1 MLRRLLARTGVASR
15 RAVLL
20 TVTSAAAATL
30 IPLAVQADPATPR
43 PAASRV
49 KAPITFDATL
59 ARAGIFIPTLWHA
72 AAFHAPLRLQA
83 ARLAARKAA
92 GSDAAAVSA
101 DDAPPIDWRLLA
113 GLDYLTGKATDTLK
127 AINGKEVRVPG
138 FVVPLDDF
146 MEDGAEFLLVPYYG
160 ACVHTPPPPP
170 NQIIFVQMTNKKA
183 VKLTL
188 FDAVW
193 MHGKLKIATVES
205 PYGTVGFTLEGTKME
220 PYSAQ

>member
-1 MLRRLLARTGVASR
+1 MIRRFLARKGLLSSRAAMLTVSSVLGVAAIVSSAEAR
-15 RAVLL
+15 PVSPSTSHVASS
-20 TVTSAAAATL
+20 VTTAG
-30 IPLAVQADPATPR
+30 P
-43 PAASRV
+43 
-49 KAPITFDATL
+49 
-59 ARAGIFIPTLWHA
+59 GIFVPTLWHA
-72 AAFHAPLRLQA
+72 PAYHAPIRLQA
-83 ARLAARKAA
+83 ARLAARAEMAA
-92 GSDAAAVSA
+92 DGIYDV
-101 DDAPPIDWRLLA
+101 PPIDWRVLA
-113 GLDYLTGKATDTLK
+113 GLDYLTGKVSDTLK
-127 AINGKEVRVPG
+127 ALSGKEVRIPG

-170 NQIIFVQMTNKKA
+170 NQIIFVQMANKKS

-220 PYSAQ
+220 PYSSR